1 MRFRDGGA
9 TRSVGLPLPTI
20 SAFTRVFDARRGEGG
35 GEGVTG
41 GSSRILLG
49 ALAAVTLT
57 SCNIDSGAGY
67 VEIKAIPPSAS
78 IPLYLDQVKLDPL
91 RNGNAVLR
99 QKVGTVKLTT
109 DIDGAGHVAFLCNIE
124 VKKNR
129 ITSVTVSF
137 MSRQPRCQCGRTN
150 ASESGPNRTC
160 IG

>member
-1 MRFRDGGA
+1 MHNVA
-9 TRSVGLPLPTI
+9 TRSVGLPLPL
-20 SAFTRVFDARRGEGG
+20 RGEGW

-49 ALAAVTLT
+49 ALAALALT

-78 IPLYLDQVKLDPL
+78 IPLYLDQTKLDPL

-99 QKVGTVKLTT
+99 QKVGTAKLMT
-109 DIDGAGHVAFLCNIE
+109 DIDGAGHMAFLCNIE

-129 ITSVTVSF
+129 ITSVTVSV

>member
-1 MRFRDGGA
+1 MMHKAA
-9 TRSVGLPLPTI
+9 THSVRSLPPC
-20 SAFTRVFDARRGEGG
+20 GG
-35 GEGVTG
+35 GLGRGVA
-41 GSSRILLG
+41 
-49 ALAAVTLT
+49 ALAAVSALALT

-99 QKVGTVKLTT
+99 QKVGTAKLMT
-109 DIDGAGHVAFLCNIE
+109 DIDGAGHMAFLCNIE

-129 ITSVTVSF
+129 ITSVTVSV